1 MAGAD
6 LPDGV
11 LRIRGRVSAANPSAW
26 GRRET
31 YASSQKPDSAVPPPA
46 LDT

>member
-6 LPDGV
+6 LPDGL
-11 LRIRGRVSAANPSAW
+11 LRIRGRVSAADPSAW
-26 GRRET
+26 GRREA
-31 YASSQKPDSAVPPPA
+31 YASSQKRDNAVPPPA